1 MKFPRVPFITQ
12 ADRARNKL
20 GGAMKQLGVNIDHIA
35 TLREARA
42 INDPN
47 PLQAIFIAHNAGAH
61 QITLHLRE
69 DRRHIHDSDVLQI
82 IQASPLP
89 INVECAMNEQIIEF
103 LCELKPQRITLVPEN
118 RAEVTTEGGLEL
130 LNNAKQIQ
138 SLMNTFENLGVKTTL
153 FIDPEI
159 KNITLAKE
167 LGANGVELHTGRY
180 ANLWLMANTNLSR
193 TQHSIKEFEFHQDML
208 CNELELE
215 IEGLQKGAKKAQ
227 KLGLECFAG
236 HGLNYHNLAP
246 ILQIPE
252 ITELNIGHAIIARAV
267 FVGLQ
272 SAIEQMLKLMAQD
285 Y

>member
-12 ADRARNKL
+12 ADRAL
-20 GGAMKQLGVNIDHIA
+20 GGAMKRLGVNIDHIA

-47 PLQAIFIAHNAGAH
+47 PLQAIFVAKDAGAH

-89 INVECAMNEQIIEF
+89 INVECSMNEQIVEF

-138 SLMNTFENLGVKTTL
+138 LLMRTFANIGIKSTL
-153 FIDPEI
+153 FINPDM

-167 LGANGVELHTGRY
+167 LGASGIELHTGRY
-180 ANLWLMANTNLSR
+180 ANLWLMANSNLSR
-193 TQHSIKEFEFHQDML
+193 TQHSIKEFELHQDML
-208 CNELELE
+208 LNELELE
-215 IEGLQKGAKKAQ
+215 IETLQKAAKKAQ

-236 HGLNYHNLAP
+236 HGLNYHNLTP

-252 ITELNIGHAIIARAV
+252 ISELNIGHAIIARAV
-267 FVGLQ
+267 FVGLHN
-272 SAIEQMLKLMAQD
+272 AIEQMLNLMIKD
-285 Y
+285 C